1 MIESNDKKESHEL
14 TRVRKIYDR
23 DARFYD
29 LSRSIVLT
37 NRRRAMDVLDLQE
50 GQSVLEVGCG
60 TGENFPYL
68 HEKVGE
74 SGKIIGVEYSEK
86 MLEIARRRIE
96 KGGYQNVE
104 LHQADA
110 AQFTPPHKINAVLF
124 ADVLF
129 VIPDF
134 RLALERAISA
144 IETDG
149 KVSILDFKLS
159 DNPVFRVLNGV
170 WRRWSN
176 FYGGDFGRRPWE
188 DLEELLGNSVTM
200 EKHLLGFRYIAH
212 GTKK

>member
-1 MIESNDKKESHEL
+1 MENNDKKESHEL
-14 TRVRKIYDR
+14 TRVREIYDR

-37 NRRRAMDVLDLQE
+37 HRKRAIEVLKLQE
-50 GQSVLEVGCG
+50 GQAVLEVGCG
-60 TGENFPYL
+60 TGKNFPYL
-68 HEKVGE
+68 HKKVGE

-86 MLEIARRRIE
+86 MLEIAQRRIE

-104 LHQADA
+104 LHKADA
-110 AQFTPPHKINAVLF
+110 AQFIPPHEIDAVLF

-129 VIPDF
+129 VIPNF
-134 RLALERAISA
+134 RLALENAISA

-159 DNPVFRVLNGV
+159 DNAIFRVLNGI

-188 DLEELLGNSVTM
+188 DLEELLGDQITM
-200 EKHLLGFRYIAH
+200 EEHLLGFRYIAH

>member
-1 MIESNDKKESHEL
+1 MENNDRNESHKL
-14 TRVRKIYDR
+14 ARVREIYDR

-29 LSRSIVLT
+29 LSRNIVLT
-37 NRRRAMDVLDLQE
+37 HRKRAIDVLNLQE
-50 GQSVLEVGCG
+50 GQAVLEVGCG
-60 TGENFPYL
+60 TGKNFPYL
-68 HEKVGE
+68 HEKVGD

-86 MLEIARRRIE
+86 MLDIARRRIA
-96 KGGYQNVE
+96 KDDYQNVE

-110 AQFTPPHKINAVLF
+110 AQFTPPHEINAALF

-129 VIPDF
+129 VIPNF

-144 IETDG
+144 IETEG
-149 KVSILDFKLS
+149 KVSILDFKLT
-159 DNPVFRVLNGV
+159 DNPVFKVLNGV
-170 WRRWSN
+170 WRKWSQ

-188 DLEELLGNSVTM
+188 DLEELLGQSITI

>member
-1 MIESNDKKESHEL
+1 ML
-14 TRVRKIYDR
+14 THRK
-23 DARFYD
+23 
-29 LSRSIVLT
+29 
-37 NRRRAMDVLDLQE
+37 RAMDVLNLQE

-60 TGENFPYL
+60 TGKNFPYL
-68 HEKVGE
+68 HKKVGE

-86 MLEIARRRIE
+86 MLEIARSRIA
-96 KGGYQNVE
+96 KRGYQNIE

-110 AQFTPPHKINAVLF
+110 AQFTPPHEINAALF

-159 DNPVFRVLNGV
+159 NNPVFKTLNGI
-170 WRRWSN
+170 WRRWAN

-188 DLEELLGNSVTM
+188 NLEELLGGPITM
-200 EKHLLGFRYIAH
+200 EEHLLGFRYIAH